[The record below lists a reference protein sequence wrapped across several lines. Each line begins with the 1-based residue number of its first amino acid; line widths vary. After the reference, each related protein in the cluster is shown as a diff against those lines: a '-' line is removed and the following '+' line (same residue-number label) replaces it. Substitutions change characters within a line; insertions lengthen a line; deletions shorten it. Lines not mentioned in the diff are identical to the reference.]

1 MSSTSTCLH
10 YQHKG
15 RQTEKPCLQGQG
27 DQQWLLHPIAFV
39 MRLTAAVAM
48 LPIVLLLGLFL
59 FSLLEAD
66 LPAVAAASQLIAAS
80 LLANLHLFAHGLNT
94 GA

>member
-1 MSSTSTCLH
+1 MAAASNCLH
-10 YQHKG
+10 HAPHCCG
-15 RQTEKPCLQGQG
+15 GN
-27 DQQWLLHPIAFV
+27 
-39 MRLTAAVAM
+39 AA
-48 LPIVLLLGLFL
+48 LVLLLGLFL

-80 LLANLHLFAHGLNT
+80 LLANLHLSAHGLNT